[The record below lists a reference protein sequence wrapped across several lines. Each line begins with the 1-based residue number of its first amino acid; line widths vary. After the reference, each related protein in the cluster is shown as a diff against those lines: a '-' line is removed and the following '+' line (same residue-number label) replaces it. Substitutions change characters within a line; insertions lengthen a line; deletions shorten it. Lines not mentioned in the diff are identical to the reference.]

1 VSRTNGHA
9 EVLALLGEL
18 GPGGSGRRL
27 LDIPSGGGPVVAGAR
42 AAGFEVVEV
51 DLFPR
56 PRMQG
61 VCADAC
67 APLPFH
73 DGSFDVVLSMEGIE
87 HFENQAGFVREC
99 ARVLKPGGRLVLT
112 TPNVLTLSGRAA
124 AFLTGGRVRAH
135 GFVNE
140 ATTLY
145 ARTGTRLY
153 HGHAFL
159 IDAFRLRYILRTAGL
174 ELRELRGTTVSSG
187 SVLLAPLVP
196 LVYLANRVAAAR
208 LRRRMMREGRA
219 VPGRRLDLE
228 LRRLAD
234 SRALLFRRK
243 LIFIAWKP
251 PADHA
256 PSAASA
262 PGAPRATERSN

>member
-1 VSRTNGHA
+1 
-9 EVLALLGEL
+9 
-18 GPGGSGRRL
+18 
-27 LDIPSGGGPVVAGAR
+27 
-42 AAGFEVVEV
+42 
-51 DLFPR
+51 
-56 PRMQG
+56 
-61 VCADAC
+61 
-67 APLPFH
+67 
-73 DGSFDVVLSMEGIE
+73 
-87 HFENQAGFVREC
+87 
-99 ARVLKPGGRLVLT
+99 
-112 TPNVLTLSGRAA
+112 
-124 AFLTGGRVRAH
+124 
-135 GFVNE
+135 
-140 ATTLY
+140 
-145 ARTGTRLY
+145 
-153 HGHAFL
+153 
-159 IDAFRLRYILRTAGL
+159 
-174 ELRELRGTTVSSG
+174 
-187 SVLLAPLVP
+187 LLAPLVP